1 MAKPPKKKPPKR
13 SDPDQ
18 SKRFVDAARALA
30 TAGELNLTDAGEKFE
45 RAFKRAVPAK
55 AAEKGRPR

>member
-1 MAKPPKKKPPKR
+1 MAKAAPKKKSKR

-45 RAFKRAVPAK
+45 RAFGKIVKAK
-55 AAEKGRPR
+55 NDAPRRG